1 MADAA
6 LSWVHSYITANHSR
20 SGTIVLQSWDRSQHI
35 QYELLHSE
43 CHISEQMRNVKQADY
58 QLLGLSDAS
67 MPTMSD
73 IWLLW
78 CCKAV
83 HDEAQFIG
91 ECRPLLSIASA
102 STVPRIWLLNG
113 HFKPPEF
120 RAHDLAGMSSFF
132 LYLLV
137 GQQADASHQQLILS
151 LQWSVLLGRC
161 VVYCPAH
168 ATLCI
173 NYTGTTLCSRIGQG
187 IDAAIN
193 FASFYYHVCSECC
206 QHSLDRR
213 MLRPSIG

>member
-1 MADAA
+1 
-6 LSWVHSYITANHSR
+6 
-20 SGTIVLQSWDRSQHI
+20 
-35 QYELLHSE
+35 
-43 CHISEQMRNVKQADY
+43 MRNVKQANY
-58 QLLGLSDAS
+58 PLLGPSDAS

-83 HDEAQFIG
+83 HNEAQFIG

-102 STVPRIWLLNG
+102 STVCRIWLLNG
-113 HFKPPEF
+113 HFISPEF

-137 GQQADASHQQLILS
+137 GQQADASHQQLIL
-151 LQWSVLLGRC
+151 LGRC
-161 VVYCPAH
+161 IVYCSAH
-168 ATLCI
+168 ATLCL

-193 FASFYYHVCSECC
+193 FASFSFHVCSECC
-206 QHSLDRR
+206 QHSLDRG